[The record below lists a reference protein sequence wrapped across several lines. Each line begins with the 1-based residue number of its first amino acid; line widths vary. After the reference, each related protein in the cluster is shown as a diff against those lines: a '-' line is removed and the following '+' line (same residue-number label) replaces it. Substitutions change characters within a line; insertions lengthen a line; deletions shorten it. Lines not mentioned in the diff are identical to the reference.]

1 MATLQ
6 IRKKSLKTWLHI
18 PSDGSNFILSK
29 FYCKTDANTFKI
41 VEESGSNRR
50 EYSYTD
56 ITVYDDTAIGTPETF
71 ENSQALMIRLEA
83 LKYTGFNRD
92 GDIPTSYIES
102 VVAGTNVT
110 IDNTDPLN
118 PIISS
123 TATSGG
129 GGGASV
135 NYYINGG
142 TSQGTI
148 GGNAY
153 LEMSKTAVIGTGV
166 DFTIAT
172 NGYIAN
178 FITDVADPSLLKIP
192 AGNWNLEYYFSSSSA
207 GGSPSFYTE
216 LYKYDGATFTLIASN
231 SAVPEGITNGTAI
244 DAYFSSLAVPETVLA
259 LTDRLAIRIY
269 VNNSSKTIKLHT
281 QDSHLGQLITTFSTG
296 ITALNGLTAQVQSFT
311 TGTGGTDFA
320 INSATDTHTF
330 NLPTASATKRG
341 ALSSTDWSTFNT
353 KLSVLQVTPITLT
366 TGGWSLVSGLYE
378 YTYSNANILSTS
390 IVDVIPASSTIAIVK
405 AADIMPS
412 TSSASG
418 SVKIY
423 ATNLPTASI
432 IVTFNIYN

>member
-1 MATLQ
+1 
-6 IRKKSLKTWLHI
+6 
-18 PSDGSNFILSK
+18 
-29 FYCKTDANTFKI
+29 
-41 VEESGSNRR
+41 
-50 EYSYTD
+50 
-56 ITVYDDTAIGTPETF
+56 
-71 ENSQALMIRLEA
+71 
-83 LKYTGFNRD
+83 
-92 GDIPTSYIES
+92 
-102 VVAGTNVT
+102 
-110 IDNTDPLN
+110 
-118 PIISS
+118 
-123 TATSGG
+123 
-129 GGGASV
+129 
-135 NYYINGG
+135 
-142 TSQGTI
+142 
-148 GGNAY
+148 
-153 LEMSKTAVIGTGV
+153 MSKTAVIGTGV

-192 AGNWNLEYYFSSSSA
+192 AGNWNLEYYFSSSSN

-231 SAVPEGITNGTAI
+231 SVVPEGITNGTAI
-244 DAYFSSLAVPETVLA
+244 DLYLSSLAVPETVLT

-269 VNNSSKTIKLHT
+269 VNHSSKTIKLHT
-281 QDSHLGQLITTFSTG
+281 QDSHLGQLITTFTTG
-296 ITALNGLTAQVQSFT
+296 LVALNGLTAQVQT
-311 TGTGGTDFA
+311 LATGTTGTDFA
-320 INSATDTHTF
+320 ISSATDTHTF

-353 KLSVLQVTPITLT
+353 KLGVLQVTPITLT

-412 TSSASG
+412 TSSAAG